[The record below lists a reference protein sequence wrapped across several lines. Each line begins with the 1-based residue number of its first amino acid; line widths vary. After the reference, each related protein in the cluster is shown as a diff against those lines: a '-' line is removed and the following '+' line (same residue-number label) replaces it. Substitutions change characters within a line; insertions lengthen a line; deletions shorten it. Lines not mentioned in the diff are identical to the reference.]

1 MRPPITPHQAIM
13 LAIREGYGT
22 QASILREAE
31 WILAL
36 DPRCYCTGRDLLRAW
51 TRLVERGDI
60 QRRRGVWEPTLVC
73 AGAAR

>member
-1 MRPPITPHQAIM
+1 MRPPITPQQAIM
-13 LAIREGYGT
+13 SAIREGYGT
-22 QASILREAE
+22 RASILREAE

-60 QRRRGVWEPTLVC
+60 QRRRGVWEPTPVC
-73 AGAAR
+73 VGGR